1 MLQESTCIGNKGNIT
16 VCEGGEYMRQS
27 NKQIELRN
35 DIKRSKWKLEAL
47 KLLRLVFSLTLALYV
62 CLTCIVRIVYVEGSS
77 MYPNLEHGEIG
88 FTGILTRYLGG
99 IERFD
104 IVTTYDHKEQKN
116 LTKRVIGLPGESIQ
130 YRDDTLY
137 VNGEV
142 VDEYFLD
149 ESYINKQTNNGIET
163 FTSDF
168 GPLVLGEDEYFLC
181 GDNRRVSRDSR
192 MFGAVK
198 SSDII
203 SKGLFVIGK

>member
-1 MLQESTCIGNKGNIT
+1 M
-16 VCEGGEYMRQS
+16 CEGGEYMRPS
-27 NKQIELRN
+27 NRQMELRK
-35 DIKRSKWKLEAL
+35 DIKRSKWKLEML

-77 MYPNLEHGEIG
+77 MYPTLENGEMG
-88 FTGILTRYLGG
+88 LTGILSRYLGH

-104 IVTTYDHKEQKN
+104 IVTTYDHEEQKS
-116 LTKRVIGLPGESIQ
+116 LTKRIIGLPGETIQ
-130 YRDDTLY
+130 YRDDMLY
-137 VNGEV
+137 INGEV

-149 ESYINKQTNNGIET
+149 ERYKSKQTNHGIEK

-198 SSDII
+198 RSDII